1 MAKRRVKLHQLENY
15 MLATAMI
22 WETCYEIVVNRYLAI
37 RQLYVLFVWEG
48 K

>member
-1 MAKRRVKLHQLENY
+1 VKLHQLQNY

-22 WETCYEIVVNRYLAI
+22 WETCYEIVANRYLAI
-37 RQLYVLFVWEG
+37 RGLYSQFIWEG